1 MEYLITYSWAI
12 LVVALVIA
20 ALFALKV
27 FNPGGVVGTQ
37 CILPAG
43 LECTTAFLSSN
54 GLLSLGLLQVTQ
66 TPINITAFGCNLNNT
81 ISYPANMMQ
90 APVNPPSNQIRLQI
104 GANYT
109 FNVQCWAGNSF
120 YTNNPG
126 TYFQGYIFVNYTES
140 TTGFPH
146 TASGKM
152 ALTVT

>member
-12 LVVALVIA
+12 LVIAVVIA

-54 GLLSLGLLQVTQ
+54 GLLSIGLLQVTQ
-66 TPINITAFGCNLNNT
+66 SPINITTYGCN
-81 ISYPANMMQ
+81 ANDTVVNMQ
-90 APVNPPSNQIRLQI
+90 APLHPPSNQIRMQI

-109 FNVQCWAGNSF
+109 FNVWCWAGNSH
-120 YTNNPG
+120 YSTNPG

-146 TASGKM
+146 TASGKL